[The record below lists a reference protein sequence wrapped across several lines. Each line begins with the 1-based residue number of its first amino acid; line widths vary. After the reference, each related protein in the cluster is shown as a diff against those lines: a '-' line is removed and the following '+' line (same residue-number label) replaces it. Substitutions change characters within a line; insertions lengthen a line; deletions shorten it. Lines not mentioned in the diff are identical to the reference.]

1 MTSSQVYPFEEDSRL
16 LLEAAVAECRT
27 GDRVL
32 EIGCGS
38 GRISAAFPH
47 QVMVLAT
54 DISPSA
60 VRDARA
66 LGVEVIRTDLFAG
79 IRGRFDLVLFN
90 PPYLPTLQEERCDD
104 WLEYALDGGPDGR
117 SVITRFVEGVGS
129 VLAPDGRI
137 LLLVSSLT
145 GIREVRGLMATAGFQ
160 SEIVA
165 KTRIEGEDLVVL
177 RGAKKYG
184 GTH

>member
-16 LLEAAVAECRT
+16 LLEAAIAEWRT

-38 GRISAAFPH
+38 GRISATLPCQDF
-47 QVMVLAT
+47 VLAT
-54 DISPSA
+54 DISPPA
-60 VRDARA
+60 VRAARA
-66 LGVEVIRTDLFAG
+66 LGLEVVRTDLFTG
-79 IRGRFDLVLFN
+79 ICGRFDLVLFN
-90 PPYLPTLQEERCDD
+90 PPYLPTVPEERCDD

-117 SVITRFVEGVGS
+117 SVIALFVEGVDS
-129 VLAPDGRI
+129 VLTSGGRF
-137 LLLVSSLT
+137 LLLISSLT
-145 GIREVRGLMATAGFQ
+145 GIREVREMMAKAGFQ

-177 RGAKKYG
+177 RGMRE
-184 GTH
+184 